1 MEIRR
6 DESCGERGDKK
17 DRNKIYKREDSYGNS
32 RPELKVLF
40 MAFLWWRELDSNQRR
55 DKLGRFT
62 VCCD

>member
-1 MEIRR
+1 M
-6 DESCGERGDKK
+6 RGKEAKK
-17 DRNKIYKREDSYGNS
+17 REVKKVRNKIYKRVDSYENS
-32 RPELKVLF
+32 RPELKILF